1 MIIMQMIN
9 NGVSIDNIIIIL
21 LFFDDDFGEVVGVK

>member
-21 LFFDDDFGEVVGVK
+21 LFFDDFGEVVGVK

>member
-21 LFFDDDFGEVVGVK
+21 LFFDDFGEVVKVK

>member
-1 MIIMQMIN
+1 MIIMWMIN

-21 LFFDDDFGEVVGVK
+21 LFFDDFGEVVGVK

>member
-1 MIIMQMIN
+1 MQMIN

-21 LFFDDDFGEVVGVK
+21 LFFDDFGEVVGVK

>member
-9 NGVSIDNIIIIL
+9 NGVNIDNIIISL
-21 LFFDDDFGEVVGVK
+21 LFFDNFGEVVGVK

>member
-9 NGVSIDNIIIIL
+9 NGVSIDNIIISL
-21 LFFDDDFGEVVGVK
+21 LFFDDFGEVVRVK

>member
-9 NGVSIDNIIIIL
+9 NGVSIDNIIVSL
-21 LFFDDDFGEVVGVK
+21 LFFDDFGEVVRVK